1 MVDETSPQQEK
12 TGAGATAGQAETA
25 PALPDVESLKTALAA
40 ERARA
45 ESYLGGWQRA
55 QADFINY
62 KRRAENE
69 KSESTKFANAMLI
82 LNLLPV
88 LDDFQRALAS
98 VSASLAG
105 LNWVE
110 GVQLI
115 YRKLETI
122 LESQGLT
129 QIKAVGEK
137 FDPHFHEAVI
147 YKDGEE
153 GTVIEELQRG
163 YGLHDRVIRPALV
176 VVGKGREK
184 PPEAAPAPPP
194 PPAEDTY

>member
-1 MVDETSPQQEK
+1 MVDETSPQQK
-12 TGAGATAGQAETA
+12 GTGAGATAGQAETA
-25 PALPDVESLKTALAA
+25 PALQDAEALRAALAA
-40 ERARA
+40 EKARA
-45 ESYLGGWQRA
+45 ESYLAGWQRA

-62 KRRAENE
+62 KRRAEND

-147 YKDGEE
+147 YKDGDE
-153 GTVIEELQRG
+153 GTVMEELQRG
-163 YGLHDRVIRPALV
+163 YRLHDRVIRPALV

-184 PPEAAPAPPP
+184 PPEAEPDQQQ